1 MEKNKKSSLAINKIL
16 ITKVIKLSEDK
27 FSIIIKQNYENS
39 QKEKENIIFQ
49 NKNVINELNKFNLLF
64 SSNHIH
70 KSNIQFNI
78 TSIIKTNNSN
88 NNQYQKF
95 QINIYSINS
104 FTLLYFIKNIFFDIK
119 DIALINKEKEL
130 IVMEAEKIYILNLI
144 NNNFIITYI
153 INNPILIFIILNN
166 FLKLYM
172 MITIFFLQMKF

>member
-1 MEKNKKSSLAINKIL
+1 M
-16 ITKVIKLSEDK
+16 
-27 FSIIIKQNYENS
+27 
-39 QKEKENIIFQ
+39 
-49 NKNVINELNKFNLLF
+49 LF
-64 SSNHIH
+64 TSNNIH

-95 QINIYSINS
+95 QINIYSINN

-166 FLKLYM
+166 FLK
-172 MITIFFLQMKF
+172 K